1 MSRHILLPSMIVL
14 ILITTG
20 IGSYAW
26 VSHHRLPQSP
36 GPVEKITLGTDR
48 SLLSAPI
55 WLAEYQGYFRDAG
68 LEVTI
73 KEFQTG
79 RSALLA
85 ILHGEPIDIITVGS
99 TPIMLESFGR
109 DDFRIIATSVDS
121 QDNDKVIA
129 HKESGIVTV
138 ADLLGKKIGY
148 VKGTSAHFLLE
159 ILLVE
164 HGLVPSQVAMVDLT
178 PGDIPTALAH
188 RDVDAV
194 AIWEPYATQALE
206 ILHERA
212 VQLSPPGTY
221 RGMYH
226 FVAMQNF
233 VHKCQQAV
241 TRFLTAIERANRLIS
256 DERDTAQTIVTDR
269 LGLDRAIVAKLWEKL
284 SYRLFLDQL
293 FLLDLES
300 QARWAIKSQ
309 LTDKTV
315 VPNYLHLISSDGLQ
329 RVNPKAVTLILPQ
342 N

>member
-55 WLAEYQGYFRDAG
+55 WLAEHQGYFRDAG

-85 ILHGEPIDIITVGS
+85 ILHGEPIDIITVAS

-129 HKESGIVTV
+129 YKESGIVTV
-138 ADLLGKKIGY
+138 ADLLAACRRELFDHRLRCI
-148 VKGTSAHFLLE
+148 VH
-159 ILLVE
+159 
-164 HGLVPSQVAMVDLT
+164 
-178 PGDIPTALAH
+178 LAH
-188 RDVDAV
+188 EQKISNRRLRSHSQFHRHV
-194 AIWEPYATQALE
+194 ARMSAA
-206 ILHERA
+206 
-212 VQLSPPGTY
+212 
-221 RGMYH
+221 
-226 FVAMQNF
+226 
-233 VHKCQQAV
+233 
-241 TRFLTAIERANRLIS
+241 
-256 DERDTAQTIVTDR
+256 
-269 LGLDRAIVAKLWEKL
+269 
-284 SYRLFLDQL
+284 
-293 FLLDLES
+293 
-300 QARWAIKSQ
+300 
-309 LTDKTV
+309 
-315 VPNYLHLISSDGLQ
+315 
-329 RVNPKAVTLILPQ
+329 
-342 N
+342 

>member
-14 ILITTG
+14 VLITTG

-55 WLAEYQGYFRDAG
+55 WLAEHQGYFRDAG

-85 ILHGEPIDIITVGS
+85 ILHGEPIDIITVAS

-194 AIWEPYATQALE
+194 AIWEPYATQ
-206 ILHERA
+206 
-212 VQLSPPGTY
+212 
-221 RGMYH
+221 
-226 FVAMQNF
+226 
-233 VHKCQQAV
+233 
-241 TRFLTAIERANRLIS
+241 IS
-256 DERDTAQTIVTDR
+256 DQRDTAQTIVTDR